1 MIKVLHLYLK
11 VLVDTHLYGVQHRA
25 EVHAQGRIGHI
36 ERVGEVQGYGHI
48 SGVNSLL
55 VHCFILQQT

>member
-1 MIKVLHLYLK
+1 M
-11 VLVDTHLYGVQHRA
+11 LVDTHLYGVQHRA

-36 ERVGEVQGYGHI
+36 ERVCEVQGYGHI